1 MRLAFS
7 FVALVALAASPV
19 LRAEDPPAG
28 FIGVQLKLDEGKLVV
43 LMALP
48 KSPADTGGIKP
59 DDVLLKIND
68 YKIKAD
74 AEQEDLVSA
83 VKEVGKYK
91 PGEKVKVTVKRGD
104 KEVVLEITVGK
115 RADFIKE
122 KD

>member
-1 MRLAFS
+1 MVWSRSPKKAIPELPE
-7 FVALVALAASPV
+7 ASSE
-19 LRAEDPPAG
+19 A
-28 FIGVQLKLDEGKLVV
+28 
-43 LMALP
+43 
-48 KSPADTGGIKP
+48 
-59 DDVLLKIND
+59 
-68 YKIKAD
+68 KAD

-104 KEVVLEITVGK
+104 KEVVIEITVGK